1 MNTDSQ
7 AYATQ
12 SKLLEKRK
20 GLAQRT
26 TEFIGAKMEGI
37 EDQIDA
43 ATGENGDAAAGA
55 AIIAAQIWMYY
66 AALNPNINPQ
76 WLKNAQDGASQY
88 TSLEKD
94 ISMGKFV
101 GEKETSL
108 PEKPVDEAKLN
119 SINLRSGLHE
129 GIATMRLRCD
139 LSMQYSLNKAKE
151 LAKYRKCAAIW
162 TDPTEIPLDGN
173 SDETATRGGCLEGQ
187 TKDEKNKYLMLA
199 SGPEGKVKRGE
210 IAKCLL
216 AKCKAMPPNPSSFD
230 GSVSLQGMVQTPEAL
245 KAGPVGIHLAASAI
259 AEFNIK
265 EWLTKRVQKQ
275 ADQHETHF
283 FSKMKSLLVPEGM
296 FEADVTMAGYD
307 SLEDVAKGQT
317 GGSVEELVSGKA
329 TEIVEEAKEATGS
342 SEAIEQM
349 QLAQE
354 AAEEAKGQAEE
365 ERAEIEEEQEIEG
378 EGEEEG
384 DGEKEDD
391 QKNGKSTKSNKK
403 SKDKTKKNAKGAE
416 KMLRGMG
423 FEGCEGGVSDA
434 VASQAA
440 DLIMWMDTA
449 HEASNG
455 QTLLTPAQS
464 EEELMK
470 MNPSHNVVSL
480 GIRDN
485 VRSTEYHSC
494 IGGPDCENSPDAAT
508 HSGAGS
514 CALLLFS
521 QKPS

>member
-1 MNTDSQ
+1 
-7 AYATQ
+7 
-12 SKLLEKRK
+12 
-20 GLAQRT
+20 
-26 TEFIGAKMEGI
+26 
-37 EDQIDA
+37 
-43 ATGENGDAAAGA
+43 
-55 AIIAAQIWMYY
+55 
-66 AALNPNINPQ
+66 
-76 WLKNAQDGASQY
+76 
-88 TSLEKD
+88 
-94 ISMGKFV
+94 
-101 GEKETSL
+101 
-108 PEKPVDEAKLN
+108 
-119 SINLRSGLHE
+119 
-129 GIATMRLRCD
+129 
-139 LSMQYSLNKAKE
+139 
-151 LAKYRKCAAIW
+151 
-162 TDPTEIPLDGN
+162 
-173 SDETATRGGCLEGQ
+173 
-187 TKDEKNKYLMLA
+187 MLA
-199 SGPEGKVKRGE
+199 SGPEGKVKRGA

-245 KAGPVGIHLAASAI
+245 KAGPVGIHLAASTI

-307 SLEDVAKGQT
+307 SLEDVALGQA
-317 GGSVEELVSGKA
+317 GGSIEELASGKA
-329 TEIVEEAKEATGS
+329 TEMVEEAIADTGS

-349 QLAQE
+349 QLAQ
-354 AAEEAKGQAEE
+354 AAAQEAKDQAEE
-365 ERAEIEEEQEIEG
+365 EREEIDEEEDIIG

-384 DGEKEDD
+384 D
-391 QKNGKSTKSNKK
+391 QGKDVKK
-403 SKDKTKKNAKGAE
+403 PKRANQQLIKAKTNAKRAE
-416 KMLRGMG
+416 KMQRGMG

-470 MNPSHNVVSL
+470 MNPSQNVLPL
-480 GIRDN
+480 GIRHKT
-485 VRSTEYHSC
+485 RSTEYHSC